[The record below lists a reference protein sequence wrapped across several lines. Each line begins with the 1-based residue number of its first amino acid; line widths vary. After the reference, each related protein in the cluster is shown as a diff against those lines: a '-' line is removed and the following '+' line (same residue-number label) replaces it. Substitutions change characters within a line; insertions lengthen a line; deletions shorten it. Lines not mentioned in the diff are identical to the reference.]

1 MNICRAF
8 SHLIVN
14 MNNQIKNLT
23 TILITEQ
30 DVIDQVDILD
40 VSKAYGPDGISP
52 RLIKEGGRLMCQL
65 LQRFFN
71 KSLEISKFPLI
82 WKSAN
87 VVPIFKKGNMEEI
100 SNYRLISLL
109 CTMSKIFEK
118 IIFKYF
124 TTI

>member
-1 MNICRAF
+1 MN
-8 SHLIVN
+8 
-14 MNNQIKNLT
+14 NLT

-52 RLIKEGGRLMCQL
+52 RLIKEGGRPMCQL
-65 LQRFFN
+65 LQSLFN

-87 VVPIFKKGNMEEI
+87 VVPIFKKGNMEEV
-100 SNYRLISLL
+100 SNYRPISLL

-118 IIFKYF
+118 NIFKYVYNYF
-124 TTI
+124 KENFIISP